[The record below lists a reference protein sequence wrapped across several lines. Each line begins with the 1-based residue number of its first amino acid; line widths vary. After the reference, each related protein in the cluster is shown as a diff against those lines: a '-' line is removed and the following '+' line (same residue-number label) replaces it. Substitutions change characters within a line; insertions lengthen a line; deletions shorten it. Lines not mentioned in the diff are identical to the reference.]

1 MKGPNDIWP
10 IVSGYLS
17 RYGYREQLSYLTLLW
32 MTRNI
37 HEASPLLSRRYEPR
51 WLTDAVFCLSVA
63 QTSFTDC
70 RDYFGSNDR
79 PEKKNF

>member
-1 MKGPNDIWP
+1 M
-10 IVSGYLS
+10 S
-17 RYGYREQLSYLTLLW
+17 RKFHKAW
-32 MTRNI
+32 
-37 HEASPLLSRRYEPR
+37 PLLSRRYEPP

-79 PEKKNF
+79 LEKKKFLDLKTDTEKFISSK